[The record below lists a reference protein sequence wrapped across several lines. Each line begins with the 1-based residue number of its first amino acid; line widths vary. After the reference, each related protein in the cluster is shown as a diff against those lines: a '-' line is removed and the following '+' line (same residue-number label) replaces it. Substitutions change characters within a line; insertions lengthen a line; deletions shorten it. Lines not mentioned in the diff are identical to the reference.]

1 MKSTQNTPSPNAAKQ
16 HLQAAGWT
24 YREAAPQLHVCYQHL
39 CDVLNGKRISASLLR
54 RVLSL
59 PRKS

>member
-1 MKSTQNTPSPNAAKQ
+1 MKSKQKSPSPNAAKQ
-16 HLQAAGWT
+16 HLQDAGWT

-39 CDVLNGKRISASLLR
+39 CDVLNGKRISSSLLR
-54 RVLSL
+54 RVGSL